1 MISSKIPE
9 VLNRLFITR
18 ELKMDAMSESKFN
31 MWRSCVAAV
40 HLDNIVTKEE
50 QKWVEEKIHNL
61 PLSNDQRLM
70 LIADLETGANFEEA
84 FKKITEKQDLAFLLN
99 TLRVIGY
106 LDKNFSEIEKESF
119 NKLEAIVLKGLDLKA
134 ITAEVEKMEIE
145 SYNEKEVFKNA
156 NKASAFENIFH
167 SFQKYLNPGEYKF
180 PDKK

>member
-1 MISSKIPE
+1 
-9 VLNRLFITR
+9 
-18 ELKMDAMSESKFN
+18 
-31 MWRSCVAAV
+31 
-40 HLDNIVTKEE
+40 
-50 QKWVEEKIHNL
+50 
-61 PLSNDQRLM
+61 M

-156 NKASAFENIFH
+156 NKTSAFENIFH